1 MGGYIL
7 CQVRKAQMPYYIESI
22 STNIYTI
29 EELCYYLYHNIY
41 LLDDTIINEQLCDW
55 IRKELGLEKLYHTLY
70 RTLENNESIGNF
82 ILSVFKEINYLNH
95 SEFKEMNQQL
105 EALEA
110 QPPAI
115 RQKKKGDYLV
125 ENHMYVNAIKVYED
139 AVTLVEDTNLGEQF
153 VGEIHHNMGCAYLNL
168 FQLEEAV
175 LCFARAYEELHTKAS
190 LKHYLIACYL
200 CSSPGE
206 WEQECA
212 RMGVDTQTKKEL
224 VREIE
229 EAANSIGQA
238 AASKDTDGILKS
250 LTRDYHRSTGF

>member
-55 IRKELGLEKLYHTLY
+55 IRKELGLEKLYHKLY

-110 QPPAI
+110 QPPAF
-115 RQKKKGDYLV
+115 RQ
-125 ENHMYVNAIKVYED
+125 
-139 AVTLVEDTNLGEQF
+139 
-153 VGEIHHNMGCAYLNL
+153 
-168 FQLEEAV
+168 
-175 LCFARAYEELHTKAS
+175 
-190 LKHYLIACYL
+190 
-200 CSSPGE
+200 
-206 WEQECA
+206 
-212 RMGVDTQTKKEL
+212 
-224 VREIE
+224 
-229 EAANSIGQA
+229 
-238 AASKDTDGILKS
+238 
-250 LTRDYHRSTGF
+250 

>member
-1 MGGYIL
+1 
-7 CQVRKAQMPYYIESI
+7 
-22 STNIYTI
+22 
-29 EELCYYLYHNIY
+29 
-41 LLDDTIINEQLCDW
+41 
-55 IRKELGLEKLYHTLY
+55 
-70 RTLENNESIGNF
+70 
-82 ILSVFKEINYLNH
+82 
-95 SEFKEMNQQL
+95 MNQQL
-105 EALEA
+105 EVLEA

-212 RMGVDTQTKKEL
+212 RLGVDTQTKKEL

-229 EAANSIGQA
+229 EAASSIGQA